1 MTLIKTIFSYSAAN
15 IINAAVPF
23 FLLPILTAYLNPEEF
38 GVLSLVQLL
47 FTLSLPFV
55 LMNIHGLFMIE
66 YSKLSF
72 DEFKSFVSS
81 MILIPFFAFII
92 IQFLFFIFSNNLSIL
107 FNIPEKWVILSP
119 IVVLAQSI
127 PTMIPVLFQAKK
139 QPINYGIF
147 KITLT
152 VVNLGLSLFL
162 IVTLSQGL
170 DGRLYGI
177 FYSYILFTVVG
188 FFILFKL
195 DLLSLSVS
203 FTHIKNALKFGIP
216 LVPHTLAGIFLSMSD
231 RIFLSNMLGNESVG
245 IYSVAFQL
253 SSAILIIMTS
263 INQAWIPHLY
273 EKLNSNPTIEEKRK
287 IVIQSY
293 KIIGIMAI
301 ITVIFIVTIS
311 IIYQIFIDERYY
323 DGINISRLLAIG
335 FMFQGFY
342 FMVTNYIFYMKRS
355 SLLSMITIS
364 SAIVIMSLNYI
375 LIPIYGVYGSTYA
388 MVIGYFI
395 WFSLTFYFSSKV
407 YRMPWLDSIIKK

>member
-23 FLLPILTAYLNPEEF
+23 FLLPILTAYLSPEEF

-72 DEFKSFVSS
+72 DEFKSFISS

-119 IVVLAQSI
+119 IVVLVQSI
-127 PTMIPVLFQAKK
+127 PNMIPVLFQAKK

-152 VVNLGLSLFL
+152 VVNLGLSLFF

-188 FFILFKL
+188 LFILFKL

-263 INQAWIPHLY
+263 INQAWVPHLY
-273 EKLNSNPTIEEKRK
+273 EKLNSNPTVEEKRK

-293 KIIGIMAI
+293 KIMGIMAI
-301 ITVIFIVTIS
+301 ITVVFIVTIS
-311 IIYQIFIDERYY
+311 VIYQIFIDERYY
-323 DGINISRLLAIG
+323 DGINISRLLAVG

-342 FMVTNYIFYMKRS
+342 FMVTNYIFYMKKS
-355 SLLSMITIS
+355 SLLSMITINA
-364 SAIVIMSLNYI
+364 AILNIILNYY
-375 LIPIYGVYGSTYA
+375 LISIFGIYGATYT
-388 MVIGYFI
+388 MIICWLFFFVITWIVSNKIY
-395 WFSLTFYFSSKV
+395 Y
-407 YRMPWLDSIIKK
+407 MPWSLK

>member
-1 MTLIKTIFSYSAAN
+1 MTLTKSIFSYSAAN

-23 FLLPILTAYLNPEEF
+23 FLLPILTVYLNPEEF

-72 DEFKSFVSS
+72 DEFRSFVSS
-81 MILIPFFAFII
+81 MILIPFFTFII
-92 IQFLFFIFSNNLSIL
+92 IQILFFIFSNNLSLL

-147 KITLT
+147 KIALTL
-152 VVNLGLSLFL
+152 VNLGLSLFL

-177 FYSYILFTVVG
+177 FYSYILFTGIG
-188 FFILFKL
+188 FFILLKL

-263 INQAWIPHLY
+263 INQAWVPHLY

-293 KIIGIMAI
+293 KIMGIMAI
-301 ITVIFIVTIS
+301 ITVVFIVTIS
-311 IIYQIFIDERYY
+311 VIYQIFIDERYY

-355 SLLSMITIS
+355 SLLSMITINA
-364 SAIVIMSLNYI
+364 AILNIILNYY
-375 LIPIYGVYGSTYA
+375 LISIFGIYGATYT
-388 MVIGYFI
+388 MIICWLLFFI
-395 WFSLTFYFSSKV
+395 ITWIVSNKIY
-407 YRMPWLDSIIKK
+407 YMPWSLK

>member
-38 GVLSLVQLL
+38 GVLSLIQLL

-92 IQFLFFIFSNNLSIL
+92 ILFLFFIFSNNLSIL

-152 VVNLGLSLFL
+152 VVNLGLSLFF

-177 FYSYILFTVVG
+177 FYSYILFTGVG

-195 DLLSLSVS
+195 GLLSLSVS

-263 INQAWIPHLY
+263 INQAWVPHLY
-273 EKLNSNPTIEEKRK
+273 EKLNSNPTVEEKRK

-293 KIIGIMAI
+293 KIMGIMAI

-311 IIYQIFIDERYY
+311 VIYQIFIDERYY
-323 DGINISRLLAIG
+323 DGINISRLLAVG

-342 FMVTNYIFYMKRS
+342 FMVTNYIFYMKKS
-355 SLLSMITIS
+355 NLLSMITIS
-364 SAIVIMSLNYI
+364 SAIFIMLLNYI

-395 WFSLTFYFSSKV
+395 WFSLTFYFSTKIYS
-407 YRMPWLDSIIKK
+407 MPWLDNIIKK

>member
-23 FLLPILTAYLNPEEF
+23 FLLPILTAYLSPEEF

-72 DEFKSFVSS
+72 DEFKSFISS

-119 IVVLAQSI
+119 IVVLVQSI
-127 PTMIPVLFQAKK
+127 PNMIPVLFQAKK

-152 VVNLGLSLFL
+152 VVNLGLSLFF

-188 FFILFKL
+188 LFILFKL

-263 INQAWIPHLY
+263 INQAWVPHLY
-273 EKLNSNPTIEEKRK
+273 EKLNSNPTVEEKRK

-293 KIIGIMAI
+293 KIMGIMAI
-301 ITVIFIVTIS
+301 IAVVFIVTIS
-311 IIYQIFIDERYY
+311 VIYQIFIDERYY
-323 DGINISRLLAIG
+323 DGINISRLLAVG

-342 FMVTNYIFYMKRS
+342 FMVTNYIFYMKKS
-355 SLLSMITIS
+355 SLLSMITINA
-364 SAIVIMSLNYI
+364 AILNIILNYY
-375 LIPIYGVYGSTYA
+375 LISIFGIYGATYT
-388 MVIGYFI
+388 MIICWLFFFVITWIVSNKIY
-395 WFSLTFYFSSKV
+395 Y
-407 YRMPWLDSIIKK
+407 MPWSLK